1 MEGGKSHRRE
11 RFTNHRSNFA
21 ANQVLSNALKLQ
33 DQKCISAYLL
43 SLGLDDQD
51 PAQLGDAELSHL
63 VVPEADYASDSEEE
77 EEEEGMSSEEEEQQ
91 QQPICRILW
100 FLILTTSDSEEEE
113 GEEEQEQEQEQEQHQ
128 SSPHIDDTPRKRSRR

>member
-11 RFTNHRSNFA
+11 RFTNHRSNSA
-21 ANQVLSNALKLQ
+21 ANQVLSNVLKLQ
-33 DQKCISAYLL
+33 DTKCISAYLF

-77 EEEEGMSSEEEEQQ
+77 EGEEEE
-91 QQPICRILW
+91 
-100 FLILTTSDSEEEE
+100 EEED
-113 GEEEQEQEQEQEQHQ
+113 EQ
-128 SSPHIDDTPRKRSRR
+128 